1 MSSAIR
7 IEGGRPL
14 HGDSTLPADLEV
26 TEVALLF
33 AVLARGSSRLRNA
46 PRCQVLDDA
55 LAVWSELGAD
65 CRREGEDI
73 VVEGRGLGG
82 LRAPRGALAC
92 GRSSQ
97 LLAQVAAVLSAQAF
111 GTRLSV
117 HPSAAG
123 RSVEHVVGV
132 LRARGAHIAAQSGQ
146 GERLIAPI
154 AVAPLVPPEQL
165 FGLDASLPR
174 ADRDAKA
181 AALISGLFAA
191 AATTV
196 SEPQLSADHV
206 ERMAVALGLPLRRI
220 GSVVSFDGGGWSARS
235 IPALGAVSLPG
246 SVALAAHFACALQLM
261 AAGQLALRG
270 VLLNPSRSGML
281 DLLRSWSGG
290 AALTIVPTGD
300 AALREPIADLAVRPA
315 AVRGGVVGGEL
326 LPRAGSSLPALAA
339 LGLAARRGVRLCDLQ
354 WLSADEAAALHKLE
368 PMLSAF
374 GAEVA
379 RSDGELL
386 VKRAATAPRS
396 PRCVDAG
403 DDPELSLLACT
414 LALATPGETVVE
426 HAATALSAV
435 HPGFIETAR
444 LFGVAIDFA

>member
-1 MSSAIR
+1 MSSALR
-7 IEGGRPL
+7 IEGGRAL
-14 HGDSTLPADLEV
+14 RGDTALPADLAV

-33 AVLARGSSRLRNA
+33 AVLADGSSRLQNV

-55 LAVWSELGAD
+55 LALWSELGAD
-65 CRREGEDI
+65 CRRDGDDV
-73 VVEGRGLGG
+73 VVEGRGLAG

-92 GRSSQ
+92 GHSSQ
-97 LLAQVAAVLSAQAF
+97 LLAQAAAVLSAQAF
-111 GTRLSV
+111 GTRLTV
-117 HPSAAG
+117 HPSVAR

-132 LRARGAHIAAQSGQ
+132 LRARGANIAAQSGQ
-146 GERLIAPI
+146 GEQLIAPI
-154 AVAPLVPPEQL
+154 SVAPLVPPEHL
-165 FGLDASLPR
+165 LGLDATLPR
-174 ADRDAKA
+174 ADRDAKV
-181 AALISGLFAA
+181 AALISGLFAS

-206 ERMAVALGLPLRRI
+206 ERMAVALALPLRRI
-220 GSVVSFDGGGWSARS
+220 GSVVSFDAGGWSPRS
-235 IPALGAVSLPG
+235 MPALGSVSLPG
-246 SVALAAHFACALQLM
+246 SAALAAHFACALQLM

-270 VLLNPSRSGML
+270 VLMNPSRSGML

-315 AVRGGVVGGEL
+315 AIRGGVVGGEL
-326 LPRAGSSLPALAA
+326 LPRAGSALPALAA

-354 WLSADEAAALHKLE
+354 WLSGDEAAALYKLA

-374 GAEVA
+374 GADIA
-379 RSDGELL
+379 RGDDELL
-386 VKRAATAPRS
+386 VKRAAGAPSAPR
-396 PRCVDAG
+396 RVDAG
-403 DDPELSLLACT
+403 DDPELALLACT

-444 LFGVAIDFA
+444 LLGAAIDFA